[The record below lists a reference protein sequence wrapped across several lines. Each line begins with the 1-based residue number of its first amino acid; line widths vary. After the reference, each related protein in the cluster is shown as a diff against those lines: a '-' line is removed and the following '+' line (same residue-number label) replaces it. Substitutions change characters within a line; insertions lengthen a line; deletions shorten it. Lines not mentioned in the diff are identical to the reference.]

1 VFQLPKVGGQGLG
14 DQAQRHQG
22 GKNIYDLE
30 YADSDDYR
38 VTIQGLS
45 RTFDKE
51 YWNYAILISGMLRQG
66 MPVPHVVDVVAN
78 LNLYDATLNTW
89 KNGMVRA
96 FTLHPDGT
104 RPADASAPNAAMRR
118 PVLRGGLPEVQEL
131 RKLEVRVVGFGDKF
145 LVQGTGYW
153 VLSTGYVRRV
163 GSTRYSVICTMWY
176 SESTDIFI
184 VSFPYYICP
193 ELLNPNTMTKA
204 VFYHA
209 GCPVCI
215 NAENRITEIV
225 DRNKYDVEIVHLGEH
240 KGRIAEAEAAGVKSV
255 PALVLGHDV
264 LHINH
269 GASMAEV
276 KG

>member
-1 VFQLPKVGGQGLG
+1 
-14 DQAQRHQG
+14 
-22 GKNIYDLE
+22 
-30 YADSDDYR
+30 
-38 VTIQGLS
+38 
-45 RTFDKE
+45 
-51 YWNYAILISGMLRQG
+51 
-66 MPVPHVVDVVAN
+66 
-78 LNLYDATLNTW
+78 
-89 KNGMVRA
+89 
-96 FTLHPDGT
+96 
-104 RPADASAPNAAMRR
+104 
-118 PVLRGGLPEVQEL
+118 
-131 RKLEVRVVGFGDKF
+131 
-145 LVQGTGYW
+145 
-153 VLSTGYVRRV
+153 VRRV
-163 GSTRYSVICTMWY
+163 GSTRYSVICTMYY

-255 PALVLGHDV
+255 PALVLWHDV